1 MKTLLTFYFAL
12 KDPRTPWYAKL
23 TAALSIIYLV
33 SPADLLPDIIPLAGY
48 IDDIVIVPFLL
59 HISNKLLPQE
69 VRSIAEQK
77 AIKNRKKLLW
87 IKIGYQLKKIIPC
100 ILVLTYFLAKNLY
113 EHIR

>member
-87 IKIGYQLKKIIPC
+87 IKIGVA
-100 ILVLTYFLAKNLY
+100 ILVIGIMVLTYFLAKNLY

>member
-87 IKIGYQLKKIIPC
+87 IKIGVA
-100 ILVLTYFLAKNLY
+100 ILVIGIMVLTYFLAKSLY

>member
-23 TAALSIIYLV
+23 TAALSSIYLV

-87 IKIGYQLKKIIPC
+87 IKIGVA
-100 ILVLTYFLAKNLY
+100 ILVIGIMVLTYFLAKNLY

>member
-1 MKTLLTFYFAL
+1 MKTLLTFYYAL

-48 IDDIVIVPFLL
+48 IDDIVVVPFLL
-59 HISNKLLPQE
+59 HIANKLLPQE

-87 IKIGYQLKKIIPC
+87 IKIGIA
-100 ILVLTYFLAKNLY
+100 ILVIGIMVLTYFLAKNLY

>member
-33 SPADLLPDIIPLAGY
+33 SPADLLPDISPLAGY

-87 IKIGYQLKKIIPC
+87 IKIGIA
-100 ILVLTYFLAKNLY
+100 ILVIGIMVLTYFLAKSLY

>member
-12 KDPRTPWYAKL
+12 KDARTPWYAKL

-87 IKIGYQLKKIIPC
+87 IKIGVA
-100 ILVLTYFLAKNLY
+100 ILVIGIMVLTYFLAKSLY

>member
-87 IKIGYQLKKIIPC
+87 IKIGIA
-100 ILVLTYFLAKNLY
+100 ILVIGIMVLTYFLAKSLY

>member
-1 MKTLLTFYFAL
+1 MKTLLTFYYAL

-59 HISNKLLPQE
+59 HISNRLLPQE
-69 VRSIAEQK
+69 VRNIAEQK
-77 AIKNRKKLLW
+77 AIKNKKKLLW
-87 IKIGYQLKKIIPC
+87 IKIGVA
-100 ILVLTYFLAKNLY
+100 ILVIGIMVLTYFLAKSLY

>member
-12 KDPRTPWYAKL
+12 KDARTPWYAKL

-87 IKIGYQLKKIIPC
+87 IKIGVA
-100 ILVLTYFLAKNLY
+100 ILVIGIMVLTYFLAKNLY

>member
-1 MKTLLTFYFAL
+1 MKTLLTFYYAL

-48 IDDIVIVPFLL
+48 IDDIVVVPFLL
-59 HISNKLLPQE
+59 HITNKLLPQE

-87 IKIGYQLKKIIPC
+87 IKIGIA
-100 ILVLTYFLAKNLY
+100 ILVIGIMVLTYFLAKSLY

>member
-12 KDPRTPWYAKL
+12 KDPRTPWYEKL

-87 IKIGYQLKKIIPC
+87 IKIGVA
-100 ILVLTYFLAKNLY
+100 ILVIGIMVLTYFLAKNLY

>member
-1 MKTLLTFYFAL
+1 MKTLLTFYYAL

-48 IDDIVIVPFLL
+48 IDDIVVVPFLL
-59 HISNKLLPQE
+59 HFANKLLPQE

-87 IKIGYQLKKIIPC
+87 IKIGIA
-100 ILVLTYFLAKNLY
+100 ILVIGIMVLTYFLAKSLY

>member
-87 IKIGYQLKKIIPC
+87 IKIGVA
-100 ILVLTYFLAKNLY
+100 ILVIGIMVLTYFLAKNVY

>member
-1 MKTLLTFYFAL
+1 MKTLLTFYYAL

-87 IKIGYQLKKIIPC
+87 IKIGVA
-100 ILVLTYFLAKNLY
+100 ILVIGIMVLTYFLAKNLY

>member
-87 IKIGYQLKKIIPC
+87 IKIGIA
-100 ILVLTYFLAKNLY
+100 ILVIGIMVLTYFLAKNLY